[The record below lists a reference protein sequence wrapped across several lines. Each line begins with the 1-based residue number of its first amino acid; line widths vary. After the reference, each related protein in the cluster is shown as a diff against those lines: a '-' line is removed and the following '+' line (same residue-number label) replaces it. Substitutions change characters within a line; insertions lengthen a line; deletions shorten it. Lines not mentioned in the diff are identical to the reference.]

1 MIHQLPSSAIEL
13 RVTQAGD
20 FWNVLQEFAALSL
33 QSCLQMVSLATQDIS
48 LNSGILHLLSLST
61 FVIKKKTLVK
71 TPALIFLLR
80 FAAL

>member
-1 MIHQLPSSAIEL
+1 VIHQLPSSAIEL

-61 FVIKKKTLVK
+61 FVIKKTLVK

>member
-61 FVIKKKTLVK
+61 FVIKKTLVK